1 MMTAEPRVWFAII
14 LADSRDV
21 GRRRA
26 AQQAGPL
33 EAGGRPPRG

>member
-1 MMTAEPRVWFAII
+1 MKAEPRVWFAII

-21 GRRRA
+21 VGASA